1 MSAPK
6 NRSFLW
12 LVPFAVYLL
21 HSLLFS
27 GWIVDDAGISF
38 AYARHLAQGHGL
50 VSQPGMPPVEG
61 YSNPLWVFLLAL
73 PVLAGVF
80 DPIVV
85 PKVLSLLFVA
95 GAFALLDHTLRRLS
109 GGSRAVSL
117 VTLLLVA
124 VNTPFVIW
132 TSSGL
137 ENPLYAF
144 LFCLLLWI
152 AVRERENLSQAG
164 NQRAVF
170 AGAAGLTA
178 AAIALTRPEGVIYVV
193 LYPLLTLAA
202 RKIDRSQLRAAAGRI
217 ALYAV
222 AFAVPFGLH
231 FVFRVLYFGD
241 LVPNTY
247 YAKGEMGAGDLL
259 ATLTL
264 APVRAAKLLDLMRSV
279 AGPAGPLLLLA
290 LVAVLAWLLGR
301 GRLRWAHLALLVFA
315 GLSGF
320 AYLLLPDDWMAEY
333 RMATSFFPFFY
344 ALIALLAAE
353 LGRDGFRTP
362 EARRLPALVG
372 GILAVGLSMLLFTS
386 RSFAF
391 VRQPTIPFS
400 DVVFYFGDRYN
411 RYADALGVENPSIL
425 LPDLGGA
432 LWTSKLRVYDLA
444 GLCDRTIAKTR
455 DRDPKAF
462 YDYIFGEVRP
472 TFLRTYY
479 TWSIVSPLERDPRFQ
494 RDYVPL
500 VAFYE
505 PEVKARTGHPYV
517 SGEFV
522 RRDIAERHP
531 DVIATIRNEMQEDWK
546 RDLAIRLNLPRPTH
560 PGLKPG
566 GSGPIPPPEEA
577 MRILAPPV
585 SHAIQ

>member
-21 HSLLFS
+21 HSLLFR

-38 AYARHLAQGHGL
+38 AYARHLAEGHGL
-50 VSQPGMPPVEG
+50 VSQPGMPRVEG

-73 PVLAGVF
+73 PLLAGAF
-80 DPIVV
+80 DPTIT
-85 PKVLSLLFVA
+85 PKILSLLLVA
-95 GAFALLDHTLRRLS
+95 GAFALLDAALRRLS

-117 VTLLLVA
+117 VTLLLAA

-152 AVRERENLSQAG
+152 AVRERENLPQAG
-164 NQRAVF
+164 RRRAL
-170 AGAAGLTA
+170 AAGLTA

-202 RKIDRSQLRAAAGRI
+202 RKIDRSHLRAAAGRL
-217 ALYAV
+217 AVYAI

-231 FVFRVLYFGD
+231 FAFRVLYFQD
-241 LVPNTY
+241 VVPNTY
-247 YAKGEMGAGDLL
+247 YAKGEMGSGDLF

-264 APVRAAKLLDLMRSV
+264 EPARAAKLLNLMRSV

-290 LVAVLAWLLGR
+290 LVAALAWLLGR
-301 GRLRWAHLALLVFA
+301 GRLRWGHSALFA
-315 GLSGF
+315 FAALPGF
-320 AYLLLPDDWMAEY
+320 AYLLLPDDWMTEY
-333 RMATSFFPFFY
+333 RMATPFFPFFY
-344 ALIALLAAE
+344 ALVALLAAD
-353 LGRDGFRTP
+353 LGRNFFQTP
-362 EARRLPALVG
+362 EARRLPALLG
-372 GILAVGLSMLLFTS
+372 GILAVGLSMLLFTG

-391 VRQPTIPFS
+391 VRQPTIPFA

-455 DRDPKAF
+455 GRDQKAF

-479 TWSIVSPLERDPRFQ
+479 SWSILSQLERDPRFQ

-505 PEVKARTGHPYV
+505 PEVKARAGRAYV
-517 SGEFV
+517 SGEFI
-522 RRDIAERHP
+522 RRDVADRHP
-531 DVIATIRNEMQEDWK
+531 DAIAAIRQEMQEDWK
-546 RDLAIRLNLPRPTH
+546 RDLTIRLNLPRPAK

-577 MRILAPPV
+577 LRILGV
-585 SHAIQ
+585 NR